1 MPAGAGPGGR
11 SGPRSRPRPAI
22 LWPWSSARRRG
33 CRPGSATLRAARCRG
48 RYSGPSA
55 RRPRPI
61 RGGTRTA
68 AGRPSRMPRAVC
80 RRPAPPRAARGR
92 SRPAR
97 SGRGNRRGG
106 RSSGAQ
112 WGTPGMD
119 RRPVLAVLALGV
131 LLRPAPAAAQAWNS
145 DAALALARR
154 AVLRRGGAVADS
166 SLHDYK
172 AQAHGFLFFLGAFG
186 QGLADPPRLVKA
198 DQLELEVYWRAPAS
212 SKQRVIGWR
221 DQAQLPTDINYHRD
235 HLGIIQNNFGAAMR
249 LGEGDEV
256 RDVPHPLS
264 AAGPD
269 IYDFALGDTTTIML
283 PEREVRV
290 VTLRVRPKDF
300 GLPRIVGTLYLD
312 AETAD
317 LVRMAFNFTPR
328 SYLDAEL
335 EDVSIVLDNA
345 LWERR
350 YWLPYRQEI
359 EIRRRATWLD
369 VPVRGIIRARWEID
383 GYVLNL
389 GLANSW
395 FAGDEITFLPKAE
408 RDSFPWK
415 EPLGAA
421 LQDIAEPVR
430 QNDLERVRAEVEQIA
445 GRRVLT
451 GLKGRR
457 LGVRGV
463 SDLLH
468 ANRVEGL
475 AAGAGVVVRGGGER
489 RELRG
494 RASYG
499 FADQRAKGAL
509 SAVGRR
515 GRSALEVIAY
525 REVRDVGDA
534 PVIAPLFN
542 SIASQ
547 EFGRDYGDYYLAEGA
562 RLTYR
567 HGVGVRGEWR
577 ASAGR
582 EYIGSLAVVAAP
594 ANGSFRWNPP
604 LGDRGV
610 DVGQLA
616 FERRSEGFAVRRD
629 LHVETVIE
637 GGRVDGGATY
647 LRFSGAGHVLL
658 PTGATRLLV
667 RAQGGVASGDL
678 PAHRAFVL
686 GGRGTLLGDPFR
698 AWGGRNVAL
707 VHLEWRVPV
716 PFLSLG
722 VGTYARTPRVLTV
735 APYVACGWSAHPVAG
750 TPWVAASGT
759 RTTLG
764 IGFEW
769 LGVFRW
775 DAGYGTATH
784 AVVVT
789 FDVTRD
795 FWG

>member
-1 MPAGAGPGGR
+1 
-11 SGPRSRPRPAI
+11 
-22 LWPWSSARRRG
+22 
-33 CRPGSATLRAARCRG
+33 
-48 RYSGPSA
+48 
-55 RRPRPI
+55 
-61 RGGTRTA
+61 
-68 AGRPSRMPRAVC
+68 
-80 RRPAPPRAARGR
+80 
-92 SRPAR
+92 
-97 SGRGNRRGG
+97 
-106 RSSGAQ
+106 
-112 WGTPGMD
+112 MD
-119 RRPVLAVLALGV
+119 RCPGLAALALGV
-131 LLRPAPAAAQAWNS
+131 LVGAAPAAAQVWNS

-198 DQLELEVYWRAPAS
+198 DQLELEVYWKAPAS

-264 AAGPD
+264 TAGPD

-312 AETAD
+312 VETAD

-415 EPLGAA
+415 APLGAA

-430 QNDLERVRAEVEQIA
+430 QNDLERVRAEVEEIA

-475 AAGAGVVVRGGGER
+475 APGAGVVVRGGGER

-499 FADQRAKGAL
+499 FADHRAKGAL
-509 SAVGRR
+509 SAVDRR
-515 GRSALEVIAY
+515 GRSALELSVY
-525 REVRDVGDA
+525 REVRDIGDVA
-534 PVIAPLFN
+534 VIAPLLN
-542 SIASQ
+542 SFSSQ
-547 EFGRDYGDYYLAEGA
+547 EFGRDYGDYYLADGG
-562 RLTYR
+562 RITYR
-567 HGVGVRGEWR
+567 HGIGVRSEWR
-577 ASAGR
+577 VTAGR
-582 EYIGSLAVVAAP
+582 ESIGSLAVVAAP
-594 ANGSFRWNPP
+594 ANGSFRPNPP
-604 LGDRGV
+604 LGGPGV
-610 DVGQLA
+610 DLVQLGL
-616 FERRSEGFAVRRD
+616 ERRSEGFAVRRD
-629 LHVETVIE
+629 LHLETMLE
-637 GGRVDGGATY
+637 GGRQDGGATY
-647 LRFSGAGHVLL
+647 LRLSGAGHVLFPL
-658 PTGATRLLV
+658 GATRMLV
-667 RAQGGVASGDL
+667 RAQGGVASADL

-686 GGRGTLLGDPFR
+686 GGRGTLLGDEFR
-698 AWGGRNVAL
+698 RWGGRRMAL
-707 VHLEWRVPV
+707 LHLEWRVPV
-716 PFLSLG
+716 PFVSLG
-722 VGTYARTPRVLTV
+722 VGPYARTPRTITV
-735 APYVACGWSAHPVAG
+735 APYVALGRAAGPVAG
-750 TPWVAASGT
+750 TPLTGSPGT
-759 RTTLG
+759 RLTVGLA
-764 IGFEW
+764 FEW

-775 DAGYGTATH
+775 DVGFGTATH
-784 AVVVT
+784 RVGLA

-795 FWG
+795 FWGIL

>member
-1 MPAGAGPGGR
+1 MRVA
-11 SGPRSRPRPAI
+11 
-22 LWPWSSARRRG
+22 L
-33 CRPGSATLRAARCRG
+33 AAV
-48 RYSGPSA
+48 
-55 RRPRPI
+55 I
-61 RGGTRTA
+61 
-68 AGRPSRMPRAVC
+68 
-80 RRPAPPRAARGR
+80 
-92 SRPAR
+92 
-97 SGRGNRRGG
+97 
-106 RSSGAQ
+106 
-112 WGTPGMD
+112 
-119 RRPVLAVLALGV
+119 LGV
-131 LLRPAPAAAQAWNS
+131 FVCSEPAAAQAWNS

-154 AVLRRGGAVADS
+154 AVLRRGGSVADS

-212 SKQRVIGWR
+212 SKQRVVGWR

-264 AAGPD
+264 SAGPET
-269 IYDFALGDTTTIML
+269 YDFALGDTTSILL

-290 VTLRVRPKDF
+290 VTLRVRPKEF

-335 EDVSIVLDNA
+335 EDVSVVLDNA

-383 GYVLNL
+383 GYVFNL
-389 GLANSW
+389 GLAPSW

-415 EPLGAA
+415 EPIGAA
-421 LQDIAEPVR
+421 LQDVAEPVR

-445 GRRVLT
+445 GRRILT

-475 AAGAGVVVRGGGER
+475 AVGAGVVLRGGGER
-489 RELRG
+489 RELRARG
-494 RASYG
+494 SYG
-499 FADQRAKGAL
+499 FADHRAKGAL
-509 SAVGRR
+509 SAVDRR
-515 GRSALEVIAY
+515 GRSALEVSGY
-525 REVRDVGDA
+525 RDVRDVGDA
-534 PVIAPLFN
+534 AVIAPLFN
-542 SIASQ
+542 SFSAQ
-547 EFGRDYGDYYLAEGA
+547 EFGRDYGDYYLADGA

-567 HGVGVRGEWR
+567 RGVGVRSEWR
-577 ASAGR
+577 ASVGR
-582 EYIGSLAVVAAP
+582 ESIGSLAVAAAP
-594 ANGSFRWNPP
+594 ANGSFRPNPP
-604 LGDRGV
+604 LGGSGV
-610 DVGQLA
+610 DLVQVAL
-616 FERRSEGFAVRRD
+616 ERKSEGFAVRRD
-629 LHVETVIE
+629 LHVETMLE
-637 GGRVDGGATY
+637 GGRTDGGATY
-647 LRFSGAGHVLL
+647 LRLSGAGHMLV
-658 PTGATRLLV
+658 PAGATRLLL
-667 RAQGGVASGDL
+667 RAQGGVASADL

-686 GGRGTLLGDPFR
+686 GGRGTLLGEEFR
-698 AWGGRNVAL
+698 RWGGRRMAVL
-707 VHLEWRVPV
+707 HLEWRAPV

-722 VGTYARTPRVLTV
+722 VGPYARTPRTLTV
-735 APYVACGWSAHPVAG
+735 APYVALGWAARPVAG
-750 TPWVAASGT
+750 TPWAATPGT
-759 RTTLG
+759 RITLG
-764 IGFEW
+764 LAFEW

-775 DAGYGTATH
+775 EAGYGTAAH
-784 AVVVT
+784 RVGLA
-789 FDVTRD
+789 FDVARD
-795 FWG
+795 FWGIL

>member
-1 MPAGAGPGGR
+1 MRAGAGPGGR

-22 LWPWSSARRRG
+22 PWPWSSARRRG

-119 RRPVLAVLALGV
+119 RRRGLAPPRGLGRMRVALAAALALGV
-131 LLRPAPAAAQAWNS
+131 LLRPAPVAAQAWNS
-145 DAALALARR
+145 DAAVGLARR
-154 AVLRRGGAVADS
+154 AVLRRSGAVADS

-198 DQLELEVYWRAPAS
+198 DQLELEVYWKAPAS

-264 AAGPD
+264 PAGPD

-283 PEREVRV
+283 PEREVWV
-290 VTLRVRPKDF
+290 VTLQVRPKDF

-445 GRRVLT
+445 GRRILT

-475 AAGAGVVVRGGGER
+475 TAGAGLVVRGGGER
-489 RELRG
+489 RELRA

-499 FADQRAKGAL
+499 FADHRAKSAL
-509 SAVGRR
+509 SAVDRR
-515 GRSALEVIAY
+515 GRSALEVSVY

-534 PVIAPLFN
+534 AVIAPLLN
-542 SIASQ
+542 SFASQ
-547 EFGRDYGDYYLAEGA
+547 EFSHDYGDYYLADGG
-562 RLTYR
+562 RIT
-567 HGVGVRGEWR
+567 HPPSNCVR
-577 ASAGR
+577 SAGR
-582 EYIGSLAVVAAP
+582 GPPGGGAIGSPPRAPGAA
-594 ANGSFRWNPP
+594 
-604 LGDRGV
+604 
-610 DVGQLA
+610 
-616 FERRSEGFAVRRD
+616 
-629 LHVETVIE
+629 
-637 GGRVDGGATY
+637 
-647 LRFSGAGHVLL
+647 
-658 PTGATRLLV
+658 
-667 RAQGGVASGDL
+667 
-678 PAHRAFVL
+678 
-686 GGRGTLLGDPFR
+686 
-698 AWGGRNVAL
+698 
-707 VHLEWRVPV
+707 
-716 PFLSLG
+716 
-722 VGTYARTPRVLTV
+722 AR
-735 APYVACGWSAHPVAG
+735 
-750 TPWVAASGT
+750 
-759 RTTLG
+759 
-764 IGFEW
+764 
-769 LGVFRW
+769 
-775 DAGYGTATH
+775 
-784 AVVVT
+784 
-789 FDVTRD
+789 
-795 FWG
+795 